1 MLIQPLSSH
10 LSDAH
15 GVVLPPH
22 PGRISVSNNDPVR
35 FLKHDEYLSMKHV

>member
-15 GVVLPPH
+15 GLFPPH
-22 PGRISVSNNDPVR
+22 PGRISVSNKDPMR